1 MKESPNSVVLSYSM
15 YGGGRVPIYLPMVGV
30 VMSHNDNILTTNGL
44 VDSGSNITVVPLHV
58 AQSLEI
64 ELTEQDDSVMGV
76 GGSLNMHL
84 AKVDGFTIIEE
95 KMTLAEFDDQV
106 VRVSTS
112 ENRSDF
118 IILGRNSIFRR
129 FDIKFQEIEKRMQL
143 YPN

>member
-1 MKESPNSVVLSYSM
+1 M

-44 VDSGSNITVVPLHV
+44 VDSGSNITVVPLRL
-58 AQSLEI
+58 ARLLKI
-64 ELTEQDDSVMGV
+64 ELKEQDDSVMGV
-76 GGSLNMHL
+76 GGSVNMHL

-95 KMTLAEFDDQV
+95 KMTLAKFDDQV
-106 VRVSTS
+106 IRVSTS
-112 ENRSDF
+112 ENTARF

-129 FDIKFQEIEKRMQL
+129 FDIKFQETQKMMQL